1 MRHPLRPSVQFFTRV
16 MPALAVPLTLLAA
29 CGSDTKQSGSTTA
42 GTLAST
48 NSSAGGTADTDSS
61 AGTDTSSDSAS
72 TSAEDCTTESAVDVT
87 TTTAAASSTTTPTKP
102 TVEIPK
108 TLPTK
113 LEITDLTEGTGEPAQ
128 VGDTVEVNYV
138 GVRSADGTEFDNSY
152 DRGSTFPV
160 VLGQGSVI
168 QGWEQGLIGIK
179 AGGRRQLDIPADLA
193 YGDQPQGDVIKAGDA
208 LTFVIDAVSVTPGL
222 HIPTVEVADKPK
234 VDVKPSIGATKS
246 SFTDLIVGTGDE
258 ALAGCTA
265 YVQLIAYRGDT
276 AAELESTWENGV
288 AQPLPLD
295 QQTLPGIVNGII
307 GMKVGGRREL
317 IITPE
322 DAFGAE
328 GSSSLSLPAGADLI
342 MVVDLVLVQPA
353 GS

>member
-1 MRHPLRPSVQFFTRV
+1 MLPTLVLPI
-16 MPALAVPLTLLAA
+16 ALLAA
-29 CGSDTKQSGSTTA
+29 CGSDPSEKGASSTSASAGVTTSTA
-42 GTLAST
+42 VT
-48 NSSAGGTADTDSS
+48 SSASSTSTGDTTTADTAEASS
-61 AGTDTSSDSAS
+61 AACAAPAAAD
-72 TSAEDCTTESAVDVT
+72 T
-87 TTTAAASSTTTPTKP
+87 TTTAATATTAPTKP

-108 TLPTK
+108 TLPTE
-113 LEITDLTEGTGEPAQ
+113 LVITDLTEGTGAAAQ
-128 VGDTVEVNYV
+128 AGDTVEVNYV
-138 GVRSADGTEFDNSY
+138 GVRSADGTEFDSSY
-152 DRGSTFPV
+152 GRGTFPV
-160 VLGQGSVI
+160 VLGEGGVI

-208 LTFVIDAVSVTPGL
+208 LTFVIDAVSVTPGV
-222 HIPTVEVADKPK
+222 HVPTAEVADKPK
-234 VDVKPSIGATKS
+234 VDVKPSVGASKS

-276 AAELESTWENGV
+276 AAELESTWETGNAV
-288 AQPLPLD
+288 SLPLD

-317 IITPE
+317 IITPD

-328 GSSSLSLPAGADLI
+328 GSTDLSLPAGADLI

-353 GS
+353 P

>member
-1 MRHPLRPSVQFFTRV
+1 MLPTLVLPI
-16 MPALAVPLTLLAA
+16 ALLAA
-29 CGSDTKQSGSTTA
+29 CGSDPSEKGASSTPASAGATTTTA
-42 GTLAST
+42 ST
-48 NSSAGGTADTDSS
+48 S
-61 AGTDTSSDSAS
+61 SAS
-72 TSAEDCTTESAVDVT
+72 TSNASTADTATDTSTATAAGCAAPAAADT
-87 TTTAAASSTTTPTKP
+87 TTTATTATTEPTKP

-108 TLPTK
+108 ALPTK
-113 LEITDLTEGTGEPAQ
+113 LVITDLTEGTGAAAQ
-128 VGDTVEVNYV
+128 AGDTVEVNYV
-138 GVRSADGTEFDNSY
+138 GVRSEDGTEFDSSY
-152 DRGSTFPV
+152 GRGTFPV
-160 VLGQGSVI
+160 VLGEGGVI

-208 LTFVIDAVSVTPGL
+208 LTFVIDAVSVTPGV
-222 HIPTVEVADKPK
+222 HVPTADVADKPK
-234 VDVKPSIGATKS
+234 VDVKPSVGASKS

-276 AAELESTWENGV
+276 AAELESTWETGKAV
-288 AQPLPLD
+288 ALPLD
-295 QQTLPGIVNGII
+295 RQTLPGIVNGIV

-317 IITPE
+317 IITPD

-328 GSSSLSLPAGADLI
+328 GSTDLSLPAGADLI

-353 GS
+353 P